1 MTPVPAQNRRKAYSY
16 IRMSTDAQL
25 KGDSL
30 RRQLENSSRYIEEH
44 DLELV
49 EDLRD
54 LGVSAFRGANVEY
67 GALGRFI
74 QAVRSGHIAPGSYLI
89 VEAFDRISR
98 QPTRIALQLILEL
111 INSGITVVTLTN
123 GQTYSSEN
131 YDTQQ
136 LIISIIEMSTAAE
149 ESAKKSQRVTAAWQ
163 AKRSAIAKKKLTS
176 RGPAWLK
183 YSTES
188 GQFVPIADRVSVIQR
203 IFDEAIIGI
212 GAYTIAKRLND
223 EGIPT
228 FGSSSRWQPS
238 SVNKII
244 ASPAVIGE
252 FQLHKEEAGIRM
264 AEGAPISGYF
274 PKIIADDVYYAA
286 QAARLGRKTTGGG
299 RKGKYLSNIFA
310 KLVYCYYCGGRMLF
324 EDKGEGPRGNTYF
337 VCMSVPT
344 GSNCVRTRWRYD
356 DFEASFLA
364 FVKQVDLG
372 SIFSAEQSAAK
383 RASIEADL
391 ASSNGQLLLHKQKR
405 DNVFDL
411 SLQADMNVAYLA
423 TKLREFD
430 VLIKKEEKKIRD
442 CQEQLAEMSHA
453 AANFYESRDQIKEL
467 IGRVKVKSDDNYKMR
482 AQIASRL
489 RSLIDR
495 VDVAVAGQAPANSKL
510 TEFLDGIRNDAAS
523 AASLRAD
530 VEEVSALHQES
541 IDDKQHL
548 RFFMVRFKNGQNQV
562 VWPSSESPLQFEQ
575 RIAPVFEIEGERIQ
589 VT

>member
-1 MTPVPAQNRRKAYSY
+1 
-16 IRMSTDAQL
+16 MSTDAQL

-30 RRQLENSSRYIEEH
+30 RRQLENSSRYIAEH
-44 DLELV
+44 NLELV

-74 QAVRSGHIAPGSYLI
+74 QAVRSGHIPEGSYLI

-111 INSGITVVTLTN
+111 INSGIIVVTLTN

-149 ESAKKSQRVTAAWQ
+149 ESAKKSQRVMAAWG
-163 AKRSAIAKKKLTS
+163 AKRDTIETRKLTT
-176 RGPAWLK
+176 RGPAWLR
-183 YSTES
+183 YSAKS
-188 GQFVPIADRVSVIQR
+188 KQFVPIDERVAVIKR
-203 IFDEAIIGI
+203 IFDEAIVGI

-223 EGIPT
+223 DGVPT

-238 SVNKII
+238 SVNKLI
-244 ASPAVIGE
+244 AGPAVIGE
-252 FQLHKEEAGIRM
+252 FQLHREVAGTRI

-274 PKIIADDVYYAA
+274 PKIIDDDIYYAA

-310 KLVYCYYCGGRMLF
+310 KLVYCYYCGSRMLF

-337 VCMSVPT
+337 VCMSIPT
-344 GSNCVRTRWRYD
+344 GSDCVRTRWRYD

-383 RASIEADL
+383 RAAIEADL

-423 TKLREFD
+423 SKLREFD
-430 VLIKKEEKKIRD
+430 VLIRKEEKKIRD
-442 CQEQLAEMSHA
+442 GQEQLTAMSHA
-453 AANFYESRDQIKEL
+453 AANFYDSRDQIKDL
-467 IGRVKVKSDDNYKMR
+467 VDRVKIKSDDNYKLR

-489 RSLIDR
+489 RSLIER
-495 VDVAVAGQAPANSKL
+495 VDVAVAGQAPTNRKI
-510 TEFLDGIRNDAAS
+510 TEFLGNISNDITS
-523 AASLRAD
+523 TQSLRAD
-530 VEEVSALHQES
+530 VEEVSALHRGA

-548 RFFMVRFKNGQNQV
+548 RFFLVSFKNGQSQV
-562 VWPSSESPLQFEQ
+562 VWPSSQNPLQFEQ
-575 RIAPVFEIEGERIQ
+575 RIAPIFEIAGERIQ